1 MALKQRGRRV
11 KKGKKSIGME
21 VRERRRN
28 RQRVVFA
35 E

>member
-11 KKGKKSIGME
+11 KKGKKSIGLE
-21 VRERRRN
+21 VRERRN

-35 E
+35 D